1 MCEGNITTESL
12 KLLRYAYPHKCSTKM
27 QQKHSSKP
35 CVSEE
40 LQIHLGLDV
49 AYDRLDCPS
58 FQSLK
63 K

>member
-12 KLLRYAYPHKCSTKM
+12 KLLRYAYPHKCSTEM
-27 QQKHSSKP
+27 QKQRSSKP

-49 AYDRLDCPS
+49 PHDRLDRPS
-58 FQSLK
+58 F
-63 K
+63 